1 MPTDITTSTGST
13 RDSPS
18 VTPPPLHTDSP
29 PNGMVS
35 FRCKTSGGSDGA
47 SPARRTLTKTLCA
60 GVTPLCTAPL
70 RTACDSPLEP
80 RERQRSVR
88 SDVELDKAV
97 HRINPGGLHTNS
109 GGNWN
114 RVWREF
120 FARNKTP
127 TRQQILD
134 QLAKMRKDFGLE

>member
-1 MPTDITTSTGST
+1 MLLTLTPTFNHLQIQ
-13 RDSPS
+13 
-18 VTPPPLHTDSP
+18 TPKSLDFERYIS
-29 PNGMVS
+29 
-35 FRCKTSGGSDGA
+35 
-47 SPARRTLTKTLCA
+47 RRTLTKMLCA
-60 GVTPLCTAPL
+60 GLTPLCTAPL
-70 RTACDSPLEP
+70 RFACDSPLEP
-80 RERQRSVR
+80 RERQCSVR